1 MTKKGFKPEWTK
13 LHTARADQFE
23 GTYFKKG
30 KKEIVSDPD
39 DFMKWMYGKKA

>member
-13 LHTARADQFE
+13 LHTQRAEQFE
-23 GTYFKKG
+23 GTYFQKR